1 MKRLNEYKYQN
12 KIFDTRNNN
21 KRTRVKAKKFQFI
34 VYSYTELN
42 SYVYVT
48 RDASISFLFCFKTLN
63 F

>member
-1 MKRLNEYKYQN
+1 MKRLNEHKNQN

-21 KRTRVKAKKFQFI
+21 TSQNSAIKFQFI